1 VVLLGPGCKLVR
13 GQTAEAGVRP
23 GGIVIEPPGFNDPP
37 CHRQATEHVLVEAL
51 VTEAPVEALDKSVLD
66 RLSGRDVVPSDAAFF
81 LPAHDGVRSEL
92 VAVVAKVISGFLRA
106 ATMASRSAHAVST
119 SAQCSDVVGKGLW
132 ARHDRVLSH
141 RAEAMYQL
149 KLEVSQKDAG

>member
-1 VVLLGPGCKLVR
+1 M
-13 GQTAEAGVRP
+13 E
-23 GGIVIEPPGFNDPP
+23 D
-37 CHRQATEHVLVEAL
+37 VLVEAL

-119 SAQCSDVVGKGLW
+119 SARSAVMSSGRVSGLV
-132 ARHDRVLSH
+132 ATANYRTAPRLCIS
-141 RAEAMYQL
+141 
-149 KLEVSQKDAG
+149 SN